1 MAELPPRPD
10 PSNPPPEALL
20 PRPSGAT
27 PPTSM
32 DQLAGYANYY
42 GPPSSGDGFDLR
54 ELMRKIRKRKYLIAS
69 LVLIVTTVV
78 AVDSFRNVSYYQA
91 TAKIALTQEQANLRL
106 GEVVI
111 GANVNERINTD
122 LLMIKTYPLL
132 EDVVVKLRLDQNPR
146 FLSGGRKSVRESIET
161 ILGKLKPA
169 PAPARQELPT
179 LDPLVLEGEA
189 FDQRSAEE
197 RARLAPY
204 VQVLMSTLSVNQVP
218 MTRAID
224 VTFTHTDPEI
234 ASSVA
239 NGVARVF
246 IDYSYRNKTESVT
259 TSADWLD
266 RTTRSLLAQ
275 VQQAEE
281 NLSNYS
287 ISHNIFGD
295 TDALNLTGEKLAS
308 VYDQALKAETDRIL
322 KQSIYE
328 EVRKGRVAQ
337 LPEAFSDSR
346 TQQLQAD
353 LNKLQLKLA
362 ELNARY
368 GPENPRVAETR
379 QQITE
384 IQTLINDGTKFLE
397 ERLRADYE
405 RALRDE
411 TLIKEALNRAKAE
424 AIQQNQ
430 DAIQFNILRQ
440 NVDTAKSLYNDFLQK
455 TNQVN
460 LQRADQAKDMRVIDP
475 AQTPGAP
482 VGPNRLRSI
491 LLGFLLSLAGG
502 IGLALGIE
510 YLDNTIK
517 SIEDVQRVTQLP
529 TLAVIPMMNQSV
541 LRAGKAKRNAARGES
556 GRTAAQRGAGG
567 TVVTSLAGIVP
578 RGLQPKGGRL
588 ATLDALSAVVE
599 AYRMLRT
606 AVLLSTAGKP
616 PKTIQVT
623 SSQPGEGKTTTAINM
638 AVSMAQLGA
647 RVLLIDA
654 DLRRPTVHKT
664 FKLPQMRGLSS
675 FLSSNGEIDE
685 FIVKLPSSN
694 LSVMTAGPIP
704 PNPAELIGSDRMR
717 ELLRQLDEHFDH
729 VIIDSPPLVSV
740 TDPVVLS
747 TLVDGTILVVQAGR
761 TTKDLIRR
769 ARLELSGVGA
779 KIFGVVLNNVNIRRE
794 GYDEYYYHRYY
805 SNYYSRKES

>member
-1 MAELPPRPD
+1 
-10 PSNPPPEALL
+10 
-20 PRPSGAT
+20 
-27 PPTSM
+27 
-32 DQLAGYANYY
+32 
-42 GPPSSGDGFDLR
+42 
-54 ELMRKIRKRKYLIAS
+54 
-69 LVLIVTTVV
+69 
-78 AVDSFRNVSYYQA
+78 
-91 TAKIALTQEQANLRL
+91 
-106 GEVVI
+106 
-111 GANVNERINTD
+111 
-122 LLMIKTYPLL
+122 
-132 EDVVVKLRLDQNPR
+132 
-146 FLSGGRKSVRESIET
+146 
-161 ILGKLKPA
+161 
-169 PAPARQELPT
+169 
-179 LDPLVLEGEA
+179 
-189 FDQRSAEE
+189 
-197 RARLAPY
+197 
-204 VQVLMSTLSVNQVP
+204 
-218 MTRAID
+218 
-224 VTFTHTDPEI
+224 
-234 ASSVA
+234 
-239 NGVARVF
+239 
-246 IDYSYRNKTESVT
+246 
-259 TSADWLD
+259 
-266 RTTRSLLAQ
+266 
-275 VQQAEE
+275 
-281 NLSNYS
+281 
-287 ISHNIFGD
+287 
-295 TDALNLTGEKLAS
+295 
-308 VYDQALKAETDRIL
+308 
-322 KQSIYE
+322 
-328 EVRKGRVAQ
+328 
-337 LPEAFSDSR
+337 
-346 TQQLQAD
+346 
-353 LNKLQLKLA
+353 
-362 ELNARY
+362 
-368 GPENPRVAETR
+368 
-379 QQITE
+379 
-384 IQTLINDGTKFLE
+384 
-397 ERLRADYE
+397 
-405 RALRDE
+405 
-411 TLIKEALNRAKAE
+411 
-424 AIQQNQ
+424 

-475 AQTPGAP
+475 AQTPTEP
-482 VGPNRLRSI
+482 VGPNRVRSI
-491 LLGFLLSLAGG
+491 LLGFLLSLVGG

-517 SIEDVQRVTQLP
+517 SIEDVQRVAQLP

-541 LRAGKAKRNAARGES
+541 LRAGKAKRKAIQGES

-578 RGLQPKGGRL
+578 RGLQSKGGRL
-588 ATLDALSAVVE
+588 AALDALSAVVE

-638 AVSMAQLGA
+638 AVSMSQLGA

-717 ELLRQLDEHFDH
+717 DLLRQLDQHFDH
-729 VIIDSPPLVSV
+729 VIIDSPPLISV

-805 SNYYSRKES
+805 SNYYTRKES

>member
-1 MAELPPRPD
+1 MAELQLNNDSSTPSPD
-10 PSNPPPEALL
+10 ALL
-20 PRPSGAT
+20 PRPSGAA

-32 DQLAGYANYY
+32 DQLAGYTSYY
-42 GPPSSGDGFDLR
+42 GAASSGDGFDLR
-54 ELMRKIRKRKYLIAS
+54 EILRKVRKRRYLIATI
-69 LVLIVTTVV
+69 VLIVTTVV
-78 AVDSFRNVSYYQA
+78 TIDSFRNVSYYQA
-91 TAKIALTQEQANLRL
+91 TAKIALTQEEGNLRL
-106 GEVVI
+106 GELVI
-111 GANVNERINTD
+111 GGSINERINTD

-132 EDVVVKLRLDQNPR
+132 EDVVVMLRLDQNPR
-146 FLSGGRKSVRESIET
+146 FLPEGRKSIRESIEM
-161 ILGKLKPA
+161 IFAKLRSRASPEKM
-169 PAPARQELPT
+169 ELPT
-179 LDPLVLEGEA
+179 LAPLVLNGEA
-189 FDQRSAEE
+189 TDQRTPVEK
-197 RARLAPY
+197 ARLAPY
-204 VQVLMSTLSVNQVP
+204 VQVLMASLSVSQVP

-234 ASSVA
+234 ASNVA
-239 NGVARVF
+239 NGVAQVF

-259 TSADWLD
+259 TSANWLD

-281 NLSNYS
+281 NLSKYS
-287 ISHNIFGD
+287 ISHNIFGSSES
-295 TDALNLTGEKLAS
+295 LNLTGEKLAS
-308 VYDQALKAETDRIL
+308 VYGQALKAETDRIL

-346 TQQLQAD
+346 TQQLQSD
-353 LNKLQLKLA
+353 LNNLQIKLA

-384 IQTLINDGTKFLE
+384 IQTLINDGTRFLE

-411 TLIKEALNRAKAE
+411 TLIKEALGRAKAE
-424 AIQQNQ
+424 VIQQNQ

-440 NVDTAKSLYNDFLQK
+440 NVETAKGLYNDFLQK

-491 LLGFLLSLAGG
+491 LLGLLLSLLGG
-502 IGLALGIE
+502 VGLALGIE

-529 TLAVIPMMNQSV
+529 TLAVIPTMNQSA
-541 LRAGKAKRNAARGES
+541 LRAGKQKRKAITGDTNQRAQ
-556 GRTAAQRGAGG
+556 GRAVGKG
-567 TVVTSLAGIVP
+567 LAGIVP
-578 RGLQPKGGRL
+578 RGLQPKAGRL
-588 ATLDALSAVVE
+588 ATLDGLSVVVE

-616 PKTIQVT
+616 PKTIQFT

-638 AVSMAQLGA
+638 AISMAQLGA

-685 FIVKLPSSN
+685 FIIKLPSSN

-717 ELLRQLDEHFDH
+717 ELLRQLGEQFDH

-769 ARLELSGVGA
+769 ARLELGGVGA